1 MTDTDPNDE
10 CIHLIYPATS
20 CSICF
25 PYRPSKKEKFDKLIP
40 KPTFQ
45 RLGGT
50 PVIAEF
56 DGWCGQCGGR
66 IEKDLD
72 EIVMYR
78 GEWVHADCAHGEG

>member
-1 MTDTDPNDE
+1 MTDEEE
-10 CIHLIYPATS
+10 CIHMIWPSSS
-20 CSICF
+20 CVVCNPPKPI
-25 PYRPSKKEKFDKLIP
+25 SKQTWEGIKTKLN

-45 RLGGT
+45 PLGGT